1 MEVVYETKKERS
13 EGGEVTEESDEEGR
27 ARIIKLKYENALNM
41 HVKVP
46 AIDIYSR
53 LRIWIVVVSTAG

>member
-1 MEVVYETKKERS
+1 MEVVYETEKERS

-46 AIDIYSR
+46 AIHIDYMI
-53 LRIWIVVVSTAG
+53 